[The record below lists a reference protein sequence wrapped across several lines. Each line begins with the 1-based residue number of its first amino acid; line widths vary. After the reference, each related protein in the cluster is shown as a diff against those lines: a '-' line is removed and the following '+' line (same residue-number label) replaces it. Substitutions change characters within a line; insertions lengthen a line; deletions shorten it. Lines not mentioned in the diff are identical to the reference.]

1 MASCLDNY
9 ENWIKQIKREIMETE
24 AALQTLNSLT
34 DLDREYLAGTH
45 DRALCLLEE
54 LGEEHN
60 FEFCH
65 KEYDSPPNMTLH
77 IWRRVVLH
85 KHNYLI
91 PISSLSF

>member
-1 MASCLDNY
+1 MNGIVEKNDMASCLDNY
-9 ENWIKQIKREIMETE
+9 DNWIKQIKREIIETE
-24 AALQTLNSLT
+24 TALQTLNTLT

-65 KEYDSPPNMTLH
+65 KDEYD
-77 IWRRVVLH
+77 
-85 KHNYLI
+85 
-91 PISSLSF
+91 